1 MGNKSSSSVVEN
13 GMVKTKS
20 VLGVYWGLSKTGVGF
35 YVTFKDACVLRARS
49 GIWSGIGDV
58 AVCKRR
64 LILSHSDHKFKIV
77 L

>member
-35 YVTFKDACVLRARS
+35 DVTFQRKVS
-49 GIWSGIGDV
+49 
-58 AVCKRR
+58 
-64 LILSHSDHKFKIV
+64 
-77 L
+77 